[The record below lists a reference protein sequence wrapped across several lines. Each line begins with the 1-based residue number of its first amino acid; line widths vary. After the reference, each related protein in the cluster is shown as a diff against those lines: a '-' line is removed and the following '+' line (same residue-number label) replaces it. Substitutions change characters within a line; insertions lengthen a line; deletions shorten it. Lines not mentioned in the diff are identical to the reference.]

1 MENEAMGR
9 RIAVLVWLIWMMV
22 MFQFSTQLW
31 NSMNTK
37 AILEVLLSAPFL
49 PDLTVSLDRLNFGIR
64 KTAHFTEYAV
74 LALVGYGAV
83 AIGWQQTRRQ
93 SLRLALVGAILFAI
107 ADEWHQRFVPS
118 RTSTPQDV
126 FIDIAGASVVVV
138 MMALWR
144 ADTVPQGD
152 IKRDG

>member
-1 MENEAMGR
+1 MENEAIGRR
-9 RIAVLVWLIWMMV
+9 RIAVLVWLLWMAV

-37 AILEVLLSAPFL
+37 AILEMLLSAPLFS
-49 PDLTVSLDRLNFGIR
+49 DLTASFDLLNFGIR

-83 AIGWQQTRRQ
+83 AIGWQQTKRQ
-93 SLRLALVGAILFAI
+93 SLWLALVGAILFAI

-126 FIDIAGASVVVV
+126 LLDIAGASVVVV
-138 MMALWR
+138 VMALWR
-144 ADTVPQGD
+144 SAPQGD
-152 IKRDG
+152 IERDG